1 MSIRQVLYSALLL
14 PLAAVAAP
22 AWQQL
27 SESGRRATSPEIA
40 VAPDGSVVAV
50 WLDRGLTADR
60 PAPKPRKPGEH
71 SHRSST
77 DLYLSRSTDG
87 GKSWSK
93 PTRVNDEPGS
103 VWGFAVSKP
112 RVAVGKSGTIHVFFP
127 GNERSAVTGLD
138 VVTARYTRSTD
149 DGRTF
154 EKARTINRP
163 PDFDQTELLGEG
175 LSATF
180 SFGTMGL
187 SPEGRVI
194 TAWQDIGDMKS
205 NADGADAHM
214 AVSTDD
220 GKTFTAERA
229 VIATNAVCPCCQLT
243 MAFGGD
249 DALVGYRKLY
259 ADGRDST
266 VARLKADGATL
277 QGEARLP
284 FAAWKID
291 GCPLKPTELA
301 VDGNFVYAAS
311 FTAGE
316 DPAGVYFTRSTDG
329 GRSFA
334 GHVAVHPGAPYSDA
348 PELTV
353 DPSGMLRIVWQ
364 AKVDGP
370 RRLFTAVSRDR
381 GVTLSAPEEIAT
393 PSGNSAYP
401 ATAVAPD
408 GAVFVI
414 WEQENEVVFVTRLSA
429 EPRVP
434 VFTN

>member
-187 SPEGRVI
+187 SPEGRHHRV
-194 TAWQDIGDMKS
+194 
-205 NADGADAHM
+205 
-214 AVSTDD
+214 
-220 GKTFTAERA
+220 
-229 VIATNAVCPCCQLT
+229 
-243 MAFGGD
+243 
-249 DALVGYRKLY
+249 
-259 ADGRDST
+259 
-266 VARLKADGATL
+266 
-277 QGEARLP
+277 
-284 FAAWKID
+284 
-291 GCPLKPTELA
+291 
-301 VDGNFVYAAS
+301 
-311 FTAGE
+311 
-316 DPAGVYFTRSTDG
+316 
-329 GRSFA
+329 A
-334 GHVAVHPGAPYSDA
+334 GHRGY
-348 PELTV
+348 EEQC
-353 DPSGMLRIVWQ
+353 G
-364 AKVDGP
+364 
-370 RRLFTAVSRDR
+370 RRRRAHGRLDR
-381 GVTLSAPEEIAT
+381 
-393 PSGNSAYP
+393 
-401 ATAVAPD
+401 
-408 GAVFVI
+408 
-414 WEQENEVVFVTRLSA
+414 
-429 EPRVP
+429 
-434 VFTN
+434 

>member
-1 MSIRQVLYSALLL
+1 MDIRHVIYAALLL
-14 PLAAVAAP
+14 PLAATAGP

-40 VAPDGSVVAV
+40 VGPDGAIVAV

-77 DLYLSRSTDG
+77 DLYLTRSTDG
-87 GKSWSK
+87 GRSWSK
-93 PTRVNDEPGS
+93 PVRVNDEPGS

-112 RVAVGKSGTIHVFFP
+112 RVAIGKTGTIHLFFP

-149 DGRTF
+149 NGRTF

-180 SFGTMGL
+180 SFGTMGV
-187 SPEGRVI
+187 SPDGTIV
-194 TAWQDIGDMKS
+194 TAWQDIGDMK
-205 NADGADAHM
+205 NTADGADAHV
-214 AVSTDD
+214 AVSNDD
-220 GKTFTAERA
+220 GKTFTPERA
-229 VIATNAVCPCCQLT
+229 AIATNAVCPCCQLT
-243 MAFGGD
+243 VAF
-249 DALVGYRKLY
+249 DAGETFIGYRKLY

-266 VARLKADGATL
+266 VAVLDGDARAL
-277 QGEARLP
+277 RGESRLP

-301 VDGNFVYAAS
+301 IDGDMMYAAS
-311 FTAGE
+311 YTAGE
-316 DPAGVYFTRSTDG
+316 DPAGVYFTRSVDR
-329 GRSFA
+329 GRSFS
-334 GHVAVHPGAPYSDA
+334 GRLPVHPGAPYSDA
-348 PELTV
+348 HELTV
-353 DPSGMLRIVWQ
+353 DGGGMVRIDWHAQ
-364 AKVDGP
+364 LDGP
-370 RRLFTAVSRDR
+370 SRLFTEVSADR
-381 GVTLSAPEEIAT
+381 GATLSAPLEIET
-393 PSGNSAYP
+393 PTGNSAYP

-408 GAVFVI
+408 GSVFVVGG
-414 WEQENEVVFVTRLSA
+414 QENEEVFVARL
-429 EPRVP
+429 EPGPAATAR
-434 VFTN
+434 N